1 MSVDPSVTITLHV
14 IKEARK
20 ARDPRCL
27 VEAKK
32 RLRTR
37 LPVVSARL
45 LLVTEGVCRDRSAVT
60 RHSVIRR
67 PPLRAATEG
76 LHGGPWKSII
86 YSPSRC
92 MSAKALRGIC
102 LEIRSKRPH
111 RASYCQKNGSLTPP
125 GKGPYRPSQLRGS
138 QTQRAA
144 SNKRDELVLFSRP
157 ATVEPRCHVVRYLSV
172 ADYVV
177 LVGLVAWC
185 YTSIS
190 GCPKMP
196 AGGYVARYLSV
207 AHYVVFSYIY
217 VASGRSELDI
227 QFHPMSISGCPK
239 MLAGGHVVRYLSVAD
254 YVVFSVLLAV
264 SAAIGLY
271 YACTGGRQRTQ
282 REFLMADRS
291 MSVLP
296 VTISAITVLGTTT
309 EIYMNMRLST
319 QPTIKNCARTTLL
332 ICASVRNAVFSAP
345 HSSAITV
352 LGTTT
357 EIYTYMRLS
366 TQPTIKN
373 CARTTLLICASVRNA
388 VFSAPHSSAITVLG
402 TTTEIYTY
410 MRLSTQ
416 PTIKN
421 CARTTLLI
429 CALVRNAVFRAPHSS
444 AITVLGTTAEIYTN
458 GTMYWNNLVSSVLS
472 MVVCSRLFL
481 PVFFDLGMT
490 STYEYLEKRFSKSV
504 RRLCSFA
511 FMINM
516 VIYMGLGLYAPALA
530 LSVVTGMSLW
540 GSILSMGI
548 VCTFYTTIGGMK
560 AVMWTDT
567 FQVVVMV
574 TGFLAVIIQGSIEA
588 GGLGKV
594 WDIANSGHRLEIFNF
609 DPDPRVR
616 HTNWNIW
623 VGGVFVSASIY
634 GVNQA
639 QVQRYLSCPSLA
651 KARTALYLNI
661 VGIAVITSCACLSG
675 LVIYA
680 RYHGCDPLLAGAITS
695 RDQIL
700 PYFVM
705 DILSFL
711 PGMPGLFVACVASGA
726 LSTLSSGLNSLAA
739 VTLEDFVK
747 PWLPKLSDI
756 KYTTISKAL
765 VLLHGVLMVLVASFA
780 SLLGPLAQAAISVF
794 GMISGPILGIFILG
808 MMFPCAN
815 STGGLVGLLSSLVLT
830 LWIGIGSIVWPRR
843 RWLPPVS
850 THQCPVNFTAT
861 TENATGTGLHSVV
874 MDTAA
879 NVTTQ
884 TTLLNSTLGA
894 NLTSES
900 SGFNY
905 PPEAALYQLSYAWLA
920 AVAVLSCVIIGLAVS
935 FLTDPQD
942 PREVSP
948 RLIIPVYDRLFCC
961 LPERA
966 RRVLR
971 CGVRYG
977 EQDADDTKEHT
988 SAELEEESTTA
999 KEQANSTADGKAQQ
1013 QEATSLRYHARRYHA
1028 RRYHARRYHARRYHA
1043 ESRVGSVFY
1052 RIQ

>member
-1 MSVDPSVTITLHV
+1 MT
-14 IKEARK
+14 
-20 ARDPRCL
+20 
-27 VEAKK
+27 
-32 RLRTR
+32 
-37 LPVVSARL
+37 
-45 LLVTEGVCRDRSAVT
+45 
-60 RHSVIRR
+60 
-67 PPLRAATEG
+67 
-76 LHGGPWKSII
+76 
-86 YSPSRC
+86 
-92 MSAKALRGIC
+92 
-102 LEIRSKRPH
+102 
-111 RASYCQKNGSLTPP
+111 
-125 GKGPYRPSQLRGS
+125 
-138 QTQRAA
+138 
-144 SNKRDELVLFSRP
+144 
-157 ATVEPRCHVVRYLSV
+157 
-172 ADYVV
+172 
-177 LVGLVAWC
+177 
-185 YTSIS
+185 
-190 GCPKMP
+190 
-196 AGGYVARYLSV
+196 
-207 AHYVVFSYIY
+207 
-217 VASGRSELDI
+217 
-227 QFHPMSISGCPK
+227 
-239 MLAGGHVVRYLSVAD
+239 AGGHVVRYLSVAD

-296 VTISAITVLGTTT
+296 VTMS
-309 EIYMNMRLST
+309 
-319 QPTIKNCARTTLL
+319 LL
-332 ICASVRNAVFSAP
+332 ASF
-345 HSSAITV
+345 
-352 LGTTT
+352 
-357 EIYTYMRLS
+357 
-366 TQPTIKN
+366 
-373 CARTTLLICASVRNA
+373 
-388 VFSAPHSSAITVLG
+388 
-402 TTTEIYTY
+402 
-410 MRLSTQ
+410 
-416 PTIKN
+416 
-421 CARTTLLI
+421 
-429 CALVRNAVFRAPHSS
+429 SS

-472 MVVCSRLFL
+472 MIVCSRLFL
-481 PVFFDLGMT
+481 PIFFDLGMT

-588 GGLGKV
+588 GGLGRV
-594 WDIANSGHRLEIFNF
+594 WEIASQGHRLEIFNF

-639 QVQRYLSCPSLA
+639 QVQRYLSCPSLE

-726 LSTLSSGLNSLAA
+726 LSTLSSGLNSLSA

-843 RWLPPVS
+843 RWMPPVS
-850 THQCPVNFTAT
+850 TDQCPVNLTAT
-861 TENATGTGLHSVV
+861 NATAADLYRVTV
-874 MDTAA
+874 DTTA
-879 NVTTQ
+879 NVTQ
-884 TTLLNSTLGA
+884 TTLLNSTLSSFGG
-894 NLTSES
+894 NLTSAN
-900 SGFNY
+900 SGLNY

-942 PREVSP
+942 PREVNP
-948 RLIIPVYDRLFCC
+948 RLIVPIYDQLFCC
-961 LPERA
+961 LPEKVRK
-966 RRVLR
+966 VLR

-977 EQDADDTKEHT
+977 DQDMDDTKART
-988 SAELEEESTTA
+988 SAELEDESITT
-999 KEQANSTADGKAQQ
+999 KEQSNRKSDGKAQQ
-1013 QEATSLRYHARRYHA
+1013 EEATSL
-1028 RRYHARRYHARRYHA
+1028 
-1043 ESRVGSVFY
+1043 
-1052 RIQ
+1052 